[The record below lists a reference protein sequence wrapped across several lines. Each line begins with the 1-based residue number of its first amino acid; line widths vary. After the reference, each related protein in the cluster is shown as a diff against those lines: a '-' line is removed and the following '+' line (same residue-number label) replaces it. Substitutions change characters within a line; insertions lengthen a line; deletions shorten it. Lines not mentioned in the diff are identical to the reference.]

1 MLNIFKSK
9 MALVADVFPNIRNLK
24 NVVTSIS
31 KKSCFRSPFEKQDI
45 KRDQILLK
53 VERHHIYHL
62 YWSHWGQFSSKKSLL
77 VICKIFRQFVNTVTA
92 HDKYVFPIRDNLTQP
107 IQMHLYQKQKNFLKF
122 FRQRLKS
129 SLNFEHFEAKEYLML
144 FRN

>member
-45 KRDQILLK
+45 KRDQKLLK
-53 VERHHIYHL
+53 VERHDKHY
-62 YWSHWGQFSSKKSLL
+62 LL
-77 VICKIFRQFVNTVTA
+77 N
-92 HDKYVFPIRDNLTQP
+92 RDNLTQP

-122 FRQRLKS
+122 FPQRLKS
-129 SLNFEHFEAKEYLML
+129 SLNFEHFEAKEY
-144 FRN
+144 RDT